1 MDQRIEGR
9 LITPM
14 RGRFKNSGQQ
24 RVADPFYE
32 KINPQRLNTYQRYL
46 DALFTVIDVDNY
58 TRWAASK
65 DYDKE
70 KLSKQDRLMDR
81 LFREDASTRGL
92 SPDYLHTMIN
102 QYFFADPWL
111 RERYKRSWAETVV
124 YRRRTKSFFLNGI
137 SVQSKRG
144 DDPRDDEDGN

>member
-14 RGRFKNSGQQ
+14 RGRFGSIGQN

-32 KINPQRLNTYQRYL
+32 KINPDRLNTYQRYL

-58 TRWAASK
+58 TRWASK
-65 DYDKE
+65 QNFDEE

-81 LFREDASTRGL
+81 LFREDASIRGL
-92 SPDYLHTMIN
+92 SPQYLHTMIN
-102 QYFFADPWL
+102 QYFFADPEL
-111 RERYKRSWAETVV
+111 RKRYKSSWAETVV

-137 SVQSKRG
+137 SVQSKLDDDG
-144 DDPRDDEDGN
+144 DSEG

>member
-14 RGRFKNSGQQ
+14 RGRFGNLGQQ

-32 KINPQRLNTYQRYL
+32 KINPKRLKTYQTYL

-58 TRWAASK
+58 TRWASRQNFDK
-65 DYDKE
+65 D
-70 KLSKQDRLMDR
+70 KLTKQDRLMDR
-81 LFREDASTRGL
+81 LFREDASRRGL

-102 QYFFADPWL
+102 QYFFADPEL
-111 RERYKRSWAETVV
+111 RKRYKNSWAETVV

-137 SVQSKRG
+137 SVQSKLDGER
-144 DDPRDDEDGN
+144 DPEEQK

>member
-1 MDQRIEGR
+1 MEQRIEGR

-14 RGRFKNSGQQ
+14 RGRFKGVGQNQ
-24 RVADPFYE
+24 VVDPFYQE
-32 KINPQRLNTYQRYL
+32 INPERLKIYQRYL

-58 TRWAASK
+58 TRWASRQNF
-65 DYDKE
+65 DRE

-81 LFREDASTRGL
+81 LFREDASMRGL

-102 QYFFADPWL
+102 QYFFADPEL
-111 RERYKRSWAETVV
+111 RKRYKRSWAETVV

-137 SVQSKRG
+137 SVQSKL
-144 DDPRDDEDGN
+144 DDGRDREG

>member
-1 MDQRIEGR
+1 MEQRIEGR

-14 RGRFKNSGQQ
+14 RGRFKSAGQNQ
-24 RVADPFYE
+24 VVDPFYQE
-32 KINPQRLNTYQRYL
+32 INPERLKIYQRYL

-58 TRWAASK
+58 TRWASRQK
-65 DYDKE
+65 FDRE

-81 LFREDASTRGL
+81 LFREDASMRGL

-102 QYFFADPWL
+102 QYFFADPEL
-111 RERYKRSWAETVV
+111 RKRYKRSWAETVV

-137 SVQSKRG
+137 SVQSKL
-144 DDPRDDEDGN
+144 DDGRDTED